1 MIYFCPNCANFLP
14 KNVCF
19 FLFYFFCVCGGGRE
33 GATTPLPPTH
43 AQMLECQKGPMDL
56 GLYVRPYLCL
66 PGSFLRIET
75 LVFFLKISML
85 LGVHMTLRVNEPKF
99 SGKISFRLIIAKNDP
114 KMGFLGFFVESYH
127 LICLILV

>member
-1 MIYFCPNCANFLP
+1 MPKLCQFFAQKGLFFSFL
-14 KNVCF
+14 F
-19 FLFYFFCVCGGGRE
+19 FLCVGGRGGGCDC
-33 GATTPLPPTH
+33 TPAPNSCTN
-43 AQMLECQKGPMDL
+43 
-56 GLYVRPYLCL
+56 VRRVLWIWVCTSVRTCCL
-66 PGSFLRIET
+66 AGSFLRIET

-114 KMGFLGFFVESYH
+114 KMGFWGFFVESYH